1 MHRKEEFPVS
11 FPQDFI
17 DSLLPGNYALTKS
30 TELTK
35 ESRCGTLW
43 YTKKF
48 LVLYFYVFFS
58 DDLHTGAYI
67 DKAITIFDRYIDSL
81 PLQVRDDA
89 YAFFYPN
96 NPAINLKSEHFRR
109 FSAFIGQPEFRS
121 DEERD
126 AYDQNAKLCYF
137 TLLMDS
143 GGQRGVKKML
153 KEALQRPDFVYS
165 EAAIQTELLDAAIRT
180 AVDDCLSEG
189 KIKDNSV
196 KYLLSAEAMEQIT
209 ASAYEY
215 TLSYEQAARIVLES
229 PKSSPRYRSIENDMV
244 AFIRSER
251 QVLYYYGYFHSGS
264 PDAADPDFS
273 SLTPVGEL
281 ALESNA
287 PEFLALWEHQK
298 LKMISQPPTVTIDN
312 LPAGLTRPER
322 FSVSFT
328 PYLDILG
335 HLLRQG
341 RLDLPQYQYVTSRR
355 SHAIPE
361 KDWIATEDELLTS
374 SVLAEIGQKI
384 KSFGRMGDLNSY
396 DAAKE
401 LKKYLLGL
409 LDNLKLDRGSNP
421 LGVCSYRG
429 SAAVVRDESRLSLL
443 YQIYTCL
450 CGYKAA
456 HYGSLLLRCEEDLRA
471 RYVAAANGSYRPV
484 DRRVK
489 IDWDLYLIRPDRFML
504 AGILIAMAALHSG
517 FSHPDDL
524 SRMELP
530 RLAHFCTDTCPGLLR
545 GLGLHDEAAV
555 TQLISRALNAL
566 QAQDG
571 SSVRASEE
579 RHSRAL
585 SLSHDL
591 DGASALLKK
600 LRSLSAEA
608 CSAPAAGR
616 IRDMRLPA
624 ILKAYHLRRLT
635 KGEPLRCECCGKPAF
650 LTESGEPYV
659 EFHHLIPFDEACGPD
674 HYLNLFALC
683 PDCHRQFHVLR
694 ARERHSLYAC
704 LNANNHLKLDLVS
717 RLRAIRD
724 EGHLTSYHLEYLLA
738 YGAISQADY
747 EEIASRSVPE
757 KRAGEVDID
766 AIRNT
771 VICARS
777 DEYLAKL
784 PSGCIDMVITSPPYD
799 ELRDYDGQVAWDFS
813 VFTRTAAQLYRVMK
827 DGGVMVWVVGDQIS
841 GGSKSLTSYRQ
852 ALFFRQLGF
861 HVYDVIIYEKLGSG
875 PPHPNRYFNTF
886 EYMFIL
892 SKGKPKTVNLLRD
905 KENKWAGASTYGNV
919 TRREKDGTLTNK
931 GKKIIQ
937 PFGVRTNIWK
947 YANGKGFAS
956 KDAIAY
962 EHPAIFPEKLAADHI
977 RSWSSEG
984 DLILDP
990 FAGSGTTAKMA
1001 QELGRD
1007 WIMIDA
1013 VKEYCDLAEKRLK
1026 GR

>member
-1 MHRKEEFPVS
+1 VS
-11 FPQDFI
+11 HVQAFI

-30 TELTK
+30 MELTK

-48 LVLYFYVFFS
+48 LVLYYYVFLS
-58 DDLHTGAYI
+58 DDIQTRAYI
-67 DKAITIFDRYIDSL
+67 DKAVAIFDRYIDSL
-81 PLQVRDDA
+81 PEKVQGDA
-89 YAFFYPN
+89 RLFFYPE
-96 NPAINLKSEHFRR
+96 NPAINLKSDLFKS
-109 FSAFIGQPEFRS
+109 FSAFAGQLEFQS
-121 DEERD
+121 AEERD
-126 AYDQNAKLCYF
+126 AYYQNAKLCYF

-153 KEALQRPDFVYS
+153 KVALQRPGFVYS
-165 EAAIQTELLDAAIRT
+165 EAAIQAELLDAAIRT
-180 AVDDCLSEG
+180 AVEDCLNEG

-196 KYLLSAEAMEQIT
+196 KYLLSAEAMERIT

-215 TLSYEQAARIVLES
+215 TLSYEEAVVIVAEFPKAS
-229 PKSSPRYRSIENDMV
+229 PKYRSIENDMV
-244 AFIRSER
+244 AFIRNER
-251 QVLYYYGYFHSGS
+251 QVLYYYGYFHSKSLGAT
-264 PDAADPDFS
+264 DLEFS

-281 ALESNA
+281 ALEANA

-298 LKMISQPPTVTIDN
+298 IKMISQPPTVTIDN
-312 LPAGLTRPER
+312 LPSGFPDPAR
-322 FSVSFT
+322 FSISFT
-328 PYLDILG
+328 PYRNILG

-341 RLDLPQYQYVTSRR
+341 RLDIPQYQYVTSRR
-355 SHAIPE
+355 SHNIPE
-361 KDWIATEDELLTS
+361 EDWIAMEDELLSPSTFP
-374 SVLAEIGQKI
+374 EIQRTVHD
-384 KSFGRMGDLNSY
+384 FGRISDRNSY
-396 DAAKE
+396 DSSKE
-401 LKKYLLGL
+401 LKKYLMGL
-409 LDNLKLDRGSNP
+409 LDNLKLDRGTNP
-421 LGVCSYRG
+421 LGVCSYRNG
-429 SAAVVRDESRLSLL
+429 TALLHDENGLSLL
-443 YQIYTCL
+443 LQL
-450 CGYKAA
+450 CDRLCDYKTIR
-456 HYGSLLLRCEEDLRA
+456 YDSLFLRCEEDLRG
-471 RYVAAANGSYRPV
+471 RYTAAINGSSRPI
-484 DRRVK
+484 DRKVK
-489 IDWDLYLIRPDRFML
+489 IDWDLYIIRPDRFIL
-504 AGILIAMAALHSG
+504 AGILISMAALQSG
-517 FSHPDDL
+517 VFDLDDL
-524 SRMELP
+524 SRKDLP
-530 RLAHFCTDTCPGLLR
+530 RLYSFCTETCPGLFKS
-545 GLGLHDEAAV
+545 LGFRSEASV
-555 TQLISRALNAL
+555 KQLLSRALNSL
-566 QAQDG
+566 QSQDYSPFCTAEDDRDVETSQQYYREG
-571 SSVRASEE
+571 T
-579 RHSRAL
+579 
-585 SLSHDL
+585 
-591 DGASALLKK
+591 SALMAK

-608 CSAPAAGR
+608 CSAPIAGR
-616 IRDMRLPA
+616 VRNQQLVSL
-624 ILKAYHLRRLT
+624 LKAYHLRRLT
-635 KGEPLRCECCGKPAF
+635 KDEPLRCECCGKPAF
-650 LTESGEPYV
+650 LTESGAPYV
-659 EFHHLIPFDEACGPD
+659 EFHHLIPFGEAYGPD

-683 PDCHRQFHVLR
+683 PDCHRKFHALR
-694 ARERHSLYAC
+694 TQERRSLYAH

-717 RLRAIRD
+717 RLRTIKD
-724 EGHLTSYHLEYLLA
+724 ERHLTSYHLEYLLA
-738 YGAISQADY
+738 NGAISQEDY
-747 EEIASRSVPE
+747 EEIASWSPLRSAPR
-757 KRAGEVDID
+757 KRAGEVDIN

-777 DEYLAKL
+777 DEYLAKF

-799 ELRDYDGQVAWDFS
+799 ELRDYDGKVAWDFS
-813 VFTRTAAQLYRVMK
+813 VFTEVASQLYRVMK

-852 ALFFRQLGF
+852 ALFFRELGF

-977 RSWSSEG
+977 RSWSNEG

-1013 VKEYCDLAEKRLK
+1013 VKEYCALTEKRLK